1 MEYKEL
7 SKAEKDDW
15 IFAECFRATVED
27 NFNARAQ
34 KPNWDEMTYKFNQKD
49 YRQSFGVGNSIL
61 TNYSTNQGVKTD
73 FSYYE
78 ALSRI
83 GSGGTWIPTLYTT
96 KNDKGFIEG
105 HFFAV
110 DFEEKENR
118 EVPHIEIE
126 LEKAQNLGLSPIAF
140 YETMNSTIEKPR
152 FRFLWEAS
160 EAVTNA
166 NEYKAIAAGLIRT
179 FGGDTACKSAVQ
191 FFAGGRN
198 LHFARSYAKT
208 NIEKLRAL
216 KVAEIPKRSRRE
228 AIIDT
233 GEATK
238 ERALIKE
245 IDWAV
250 LEQNC
255 RLWRETIAG
264 DYWASYADIQHLAL
278 SAFSMN
284 GGAKRLREAIRNN
297 PQFYNNTKH
306 NIEYYLKAISAFKKL
321 EHEERCSDE
330 TCPFYEE
337 CRHIGFITD
346 KVRQC
351 RTTYYKQKEVTR
363 IPLKEA
369 EEWLSNIFQTVAQS
383 SAQIFFIKAP
393 VGLGKTEAFK
403 NLDDYFPFETLSI
416 LQPTHALKG
425 ETAGRIE
432 SSLSSFTVQPEILVD
447 EETSERDKR
456 YYAAGL
462 QPPAHSMTTSN
473 VYSPQAKIKL
483 MTQSHYLLHQERYA
497 NDIVICDE
505 DIFQRLVQTK
515 TVLQDVLVEGLRQ
528 LSKDG
533 VISKADYRAVEDWI
547 DEHKVEVPT
556 AIHSAFPAIKVDIE
570 KLYAIASNDYKK
582 LPQFNIFDFIGKED
596 FIFGSDK
603 IGVCRKDIFPA
614 PKKFIMLSATLD
626 VGIIRK
632 FYPNLDFCFY
642 ECPLVQYRGKITF
655 DTAHTYSR
663 QDISKRDLKKLN
675 TELRAA
681 HADFFEGDNPFLIT
695 YKSYTKR
702 LGEALG
708 LETVDKMWIGATE
721 GKDCLKGRKVIVMG
735 SNRINDF
742 DLAVM
747 SLGMAVPPTNFERK
761 RRRLR
766 RSGIEFDFYGF
777 ADDNLEE
784 LYEWLIDTETI
795 QDVGRARA
803 LRENTSVLVCG
814 VPFDF

>member
-7 SKAEKDDW
+7 SKAGGQEW
-15 IFAECFRATVED
+15 LFIERFRATVED
-27 NFNARAQ
+27 SFTARTQ
-34 KPNWDEMTYKFNQKD
+34 KPNWDEMTYKFNRED
-49 YRQSFGVGNSIL
+49 YRQDLGDGIITL
-61 TNYSTNQGVKTD
+61 TNYSTSPSIKTD
-73 FSYYE
+73 FYYYD
-78 ALSRI
+78 ALTRI
-83 GSGGTWIPTLYTT
+83 GNGGTWVPTLYTK

-105 HFFAV
+105 RFFAV

-118 EVPHIEIE
+118 EVPHIETE
-126 LEKAQNLGLSPIAF
+126 LEKAQKLGLSPIVY

-160 EAVTNA
+160 EAITDA
-166 NEYKAIAAGLIRT
+166 SEYKAIAAGLIRV

-198 LHFARSYAKT
+198 LYYAGTYTKT
-208 NIEKLRAL
+208 DIERLRAL
-216 KVAEIPKRSRRE
+216 KAAESSKRGRRE

-238 ERALIKE
+238 ERTLIKK
-245 IDWAV
+245 IDWTV
-250 LEQNC
+250 LERNC

-278 SAFSMN
+278 LAFSMK

-297 PQFYNNTKH
+297 PQFYNNAKH
-306 NIEYYLKAISAFKKL
+306 SIDYYIKAISAFKKQ
-321 EHEERCSDE
+321 EHEERCNNE
-330 TCPFYEE
+330 NCPFYQE
-337 CRHIGFITD
+337 CGHIGFITD

-351 RTTYYKQKEVTR
+351 RTTYYKQKETPRVS
-363 IPLKEA
+363 LKSA
-369 EEWLSNIFQTVAQS
+369 EEWLSNTFQEVAQS
-383 SAQIFFIKAP
+383 PAQIHFIKAP

-403 NLDDYFPFETLSI
+403 NLDSYFPFDTLSI

-425 ETAGRIE
+425 ETAGRIGN
-432 SSLSSFTVQPEILVD
+432 SLYSLSVQPEVLID
-447 EETSERDKR
+447 EEISERDKR

-462 QPPAHSMTTSN
+462 RPPAHATTTSN
-473 VYSPQAKIKL
+473 VYSPQAKTKL

-497 NDIVICDE
+497 TDIVICDE
-505 DIFQRLVQTK
+505 DIFQRLIQTK
-515 TVLQDVLVEGLRQ
+515 TVLQDVLIEGLRQ
-528 LSKDG
+528 LSKDS
-533 VISKADYRAVEDWI
+533 VISKADYRKVEDWV

-556 AIHSAFPAIKVDIE
+556 TIRSAFPPISVDIE
-570 KLYAIASNDYKK
+570 RLYAVASDDYKR
-582 LPQFNIFDFIGKED
+582 LPQFNIFDFIGKEE
-596 FIFGSDK
+596 FIFNADK
-603 IGVCRKDIFPA
+603 IGVCRKDAFPA

-626 VGIIRK
+626 AGVLRK
-632 FYPNLDFCFY
+632 FYPNLDFCLY
-642 ECPLVQYRGKITF
+642 ECPLVEYRGNIVF

-663 QDISKRDLKKLN
+663 QDLSKRDLAKLN
-675 TELRAA
+675 IELRDA
-681 HADFFEGDNPFLIT
+681 HADFFKGDSPFLIT
-695 YKSYTKR
+695 YKSYAKK

-708 LETVDKMWIGATE
+708 LETIDKMWIGATE

-747 SLGMAVPPTNFERK
+747 SLGMAIPPTNFERK

-777 ADDNLEE
+777 VDDNLET

-803 LRENTSVLVCG
+803 LRESTSVLVCG

>member
-1 MEYKEL
+1 
-7 SKAEKDDW
+7 
-15 IFAECFRATVED
+15 
-27 NFNARAQ
+27 
-34 KPNWDEMTYKFNQKD
+34 
-49 YRQSFGVGNSIL
+49 
-61 TNYSTNQGVKTD
+61 
-73 FSYYE
+73 
-78 ALSRI
+78 
-83 GSGGTWIPTLYTT
+83 
-96 KNDKGFIEG
+96 
-105 HFFAV
+105 
-110 DFEEKENR
+110 
-118 EVPHIEIE
+118 
-126 LEKAQNLGLSPIAF
+126 
-140 YETMNSTIEKPR
+140 
-152 FRFLWEAS
+152 
-160 EAVTNA
+160 
-166 NEYKAIAAGLIRT
+166 
-179 FGGDTACKSAVQ
+179 
-191 FFAGGRN
+191 
-198 LHFARSYAKT
+198 
-208 NIEKLRAL
+208 
-216 KVAEIPKRSRRE
+216 
-228 AIIDT
+228 
-233 GEATK
+233 
-238 ERALIKE
+238 
-245 IDWAV
+245 
-250 LEQNC
+250 
-255 RLWRETIAG
+255 
-264 DYWASYADIQHLAL
+264 
-278 SAFSMN
+278 MN

-321 EHEERCSDE
+321 GHEERCSNE

-369 EEWLSNIFQTVAQS
+369 EEWLSDILRTVAKS

-462 QPPAHSMTTSN
+462 QPPAHSIKTSN

-497 NDIVICDE
+497 NDVVICDE

-515 TVLQDVLVEGLRQ
+515 TVSQDVLVEGLRQ

-533 VISKADYRAVEDWI
+533 VISKMDYRAVEDWI
-547 DEHKVEVPT
+547 DEHKVEVLT
-556 AIHSAFPAIKVDIE
+556 NIHSAFPAIKVNIE
-570 KLYAIASNDYKK
+570 KLYAIAYEDYRK
-582 LPQFNIFDFIGKED
+582 LPQFNIFDFIGKEE
-596 FIFGSDK
+596 FIFSSDK
-603 IGVCRKDIFPA
+603 IGVCRKEMFPA

-626 VGIIRK
+626 VDTIKK
-632 FYPNLDFCFY
+632 FYPNLDFYFY
-642 ECPLVQYRGKITF
+642 ECPRVQYRGKITF

-675 TELRAA
+675 TELRAT
-681 HADFFEGDNPFLIT
+681 HEDFFKGDKPFLIT
-695 YKSYTKR
+695 YKSYTKK

-747 SLGMAVPPTNFERK
+747 SLGMDVPPTNFARK

-777 ADDNLEE
+777 VDDNLEE